1 MGSGSEE
8 DEVKMA
14 SNRGIAVALEK
25 QGLLKQDKIQV
36 RRVAARAASGHTEES
51 LSQALVEQGRRK
63 DKLENRG
70 SMNDPMGLPQ
80 FYFQAFRM
88 YISSM

>member
-1 MGSGSEE
+1 MGFGKGWLGSGSEE

-14 SNRGIAVALEK
+14 SNRDIAVALEK
-25 QGLLKQDKIQV
+25 PGLLKQDKIQV

-63 DKLENRG
+63 DKRNLNVPSTEATNPNPNR
-70 SMNDPMGLPQ
+70 LL
-80 FYFQAFRM
+80 
-88 YISSM
+88 IS